1 VGERARRSPIP
12 FEPASARSPLPPLD
26 GKSLIAHLVVNVE
39 LWPFD
44 QAMPRA
50 ILSAPHGRQPVP
62 DVPNFSWVEYGLR
75 RGLPRIIHML
85 ERRSLTASVSFNAG
99 VIESYP
105 AAAAAVRDAG
115 WEFVA
120 HGMTQRGLQTEEDE
134 AAVVTETLERIE
146 AFTGARPRGWLGPG
160 LQESFSTPDVLLAAG
175 VDYVL
180 DWAHDE
186 VPTWLQAEAGRL
198 VALPYTLELN
208 DSVIHAV
215 ENNPSNTM
223 WSRLVDTLTT
233 LDAERRGDPRCV
245 TLALHPHLMGVP
257 HRALYLERA
266 LDVLQARDDVV
277 FVTGSRLADWFV
289 DASG

>member
-1 VGERARRSPIP
+1 L
-12 FEPASARSPLPPLD
+12 ASARAPLPPLD
-26 GKSLIAHLVVNVE
+26 GKSLIAHVVINVE
-39 LWPFD
+39 VWPFD

-75 RGLPRIIHML
+75 CGLPRIIDL
-85 ERRSLTASVSFNAG
+85 LARRGLPASVSFNAG

-105 AAAAAVRDAG
+105 AAASAIRDAG
-115 WEFVA
+115 WEFVG
-120 HGMTQRGLQTEEDE
+120 HGLTQRGLQAEDDE
-134 AAVVTETLERIE
+134 AAVITETLDRIE

-160 LQESFSTPDVLLAAG
+160 LQETFATPDALLGAG
-175 VDYVL
+175 VAYVL
-180 DWAHDE
+180 DWAADE
-186 VPTWLQAEAGRL
+186 VPTWLQAATGRL

-208 DSVIHAV
+208 DSVLHAV
-215 ENNPSNTM
+215 EHNPSNAM

-233 LDAERRGDPRCV
+233 LDAERGDQPRCV

-257 HRALYLERA
+257 HRAPYLERA

-289 DASG
+289 DACG